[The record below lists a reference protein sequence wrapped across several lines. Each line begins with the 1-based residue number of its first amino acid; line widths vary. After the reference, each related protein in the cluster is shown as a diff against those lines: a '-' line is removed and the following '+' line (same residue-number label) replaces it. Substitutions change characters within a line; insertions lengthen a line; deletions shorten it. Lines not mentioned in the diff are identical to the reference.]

1 MALTVLTVKQQTMKI
16 KANGQTGMI
25 KKSKVGFMAITIS
38 GIETF
43 NTRIL
48 AVSSIIKKQIAR

>member
-1 MALTVLTVKQQTMKI
+1 MKI

-48 AVSSIIKKQIAR
+48 AVSSIIKKQIAVYE